1 MKRRFISLFCALLL
15 YFGSISCASFDVNT
29 VANSVVRLTL
39 IVENEAF
46 SFGTAF
52 IIGHRGG
59 STYLVTNRHVVMDVT
74 RRIPFEIQK
83 DHMFVMLDNT
93 NNVRLKVSEIT
104 VLSSDVN
111 YSVKPAIDDGLDLA
125 FIRVDTGLAN
135 RRALPLV
142 SAETVRRG
150 DRIYAAG
157 FPGVTDA
164 LFDDLGTL
172 PSREED
178 VTITTGS
185 VTNFNRTFGHKDTRY
200 LQIDADTNS
209 GNSGGPLI
217 NERGAVIGV
226 NTLSLE
232 GANAAVY
239 IDYIIDE
246 CERLGIPY
254 TRAYSGISN
263 YAGLLLIVLG
273 AVLAA
278 VILPVTRRRRKLKGT
293 ASASVPPAGT
303 APRLLCTRGHFTGA
317 IFPINDTVA
326 IGRDPS
332 RCQIVFPGDANG
344 IPASFEKDSP
354 KEKWTA

>member
-1 MKRRFISLFCALLL
+1 
-15 YFGSISCASFDVNT
+15 
-29 VANSVVRLTL
+29 
-39 IVENEAF
+39 
-46 SFGTAF
+46 
-52 IIGHRGG
+52 
-59 STYLVTNRHVVMDVT
+59 
-74 RRIPFEIQK
+74 
-83 DHMFVMLDNT
+83 
-93 NNVRLKVSEIT
+93 
-104 VLSSDVN
+104 VLSND
-111 YSVKPAIDDGLDLA
+111 IEDGLDLA

-200 LQIDADTNS
+200 LQIDADINS

-278 VILPVTRRRRKLKGT
+278 VILPVTRRRRKLKGA

-332 RCQIVFPGDANG
+332 RYQIVFPGDAKGISSLHCVLRPRSSDMTLTDMGSSYGTFLLNG
-344 IPASFEKDSP
+344 CRLNAHESITLNPGDGFYLADTRNEFKVI
-354 KEKWTA
+354 